1 MTRLAM
7 VLDLDR
13 CIGCWACAVA
23 CKQENSIGEGLWWQK
38 VDTVGGETIDTSVGV
53 FPDVQKYYQPRN
65 CFHCA
70 DAPCIPVCPTN
81 AIVKRDDGIVEI
93 KQELCVGC
101 GKCEPACP
109 FDAIEMNVVA
119 PLLPPGLEKGHGA
132 AEVQPR
138 VAGVVEKCS
147 FCSHRVDAGQDPAC
161 VAACPTQVITFGDVD
176 NPESRVAAARRSP
189 GAFRLGEDTG
199 ADPSVWFLPATQG
212 ELQRRSGKPSGS
224 TAPRKPKG
232 LS

>member
-7 VLDLDR
+7 VLNLDR
-13 CIGCWACAVA
+13 CIGCWACAIA

-38 VDTVGGETIDTSVGV
+38 VATVGGASLDTSSGV
-53 FPDVQKYYQPRN
+53 FPDIQKHYQPRN

-70 DAPCIPVCPTN
+70 DAPCIPVCPTG
-81 AIVKRDDGIVEI
+81 AIVKRPDGIVQI
-93 KQELCVGC
+93 LQELCVGC

-119 PLLPPGLEKGHGA
+119 PKLPEGLENGHGA
-132 AEVQPR
+132 AEVAPR

-147 FCSHRVDAGQDPAC
+147 FCSHRVDAGRDPAC

-176 NPESRVAAARRSP
+176 DPNSQVAAARNSP
-189 GAFRLGEDTG
+189 GAFRLGEETG
-199 ADPSVWFLPATQG
+199 ADPSVWFLPATHG
-212 ELQRRSGKPSGS
+212 ALQRRSGKPSGEKLK
-224 TAPRKPKG
+224 R
-232 LS
+232 LSRELG